1 MSAAGADNTSAN
13 PNIII
18 FTIKDTKYYVAVVTL
33 SPRDDQILSKL
44 LDKGLNNQY
53 IGMGMNQNV
62 KNKKTTNEYRYIEYR

>member
-1 MSAAGADNTSAN
+1 MDKVCVLSAAGADNTSAN

-44 LDKGLNNQY
+44 LDKGFEQSVYWNGY
-53 IGMGMNQNV
+53 EP
-62 KNKKTTNEYRYIEYR
+62 KREK